1 MNTLNYIDVAII
13 GIIGLSTVIAF
24 FRGLITEALSLLVW
38 VIAFWGAAYF
48 SQDVAAMLPD
58 QLNSISKGQINLVAS
73 EGSTEELL
81 VSILSYVITFLGI
94 LFIAGLVNLAI
105 SMLIRFLKISFI
117 DRFLGMFFGILRG
130 WLVVAFLGLFFIN
143 AGLNSMPMWQQ
154 AKLTPFVE
162 SSASLI
168 SKALPT
174 KFLQQI
180 NISELSKLLQSDLQ
194 TPQSITPAQAAPVRQ
209 LQAPAQSAEQ

>member
-1 MNTLNYIDVAII
+1 MSTLNYIDIAII

-38 VIAFWGAAYF
+38 IIAFWGAAYF

-58 QLNSISKGQINLVAS
+58 QLNSLSKGKIDLVAS

-81 VSILSYVITFLGI
+81 ISILSYVITFLGI
-94 LFIAGLVNLAI
+94 LFIAGLVNLGI
-105 SMLIRFLKISFI
+105 SMMIRFLKISFI
-117 DRFLGMFFGILRG
+117 DRILGMFFGILRG
-130 WLVVAFLGLFFIN
+130 WLVVAFIGLFIIN
-143 AGLNSMPMWQQ
+143 AGLNSIPMWQK
-154 AKLTPFVE
+154 ATLAPFVE
-162 SSASLI
+162 SSAAMI
-168 SKALPT
+168 SKVLPN

-194 TPQSITPAQAAPVRQ
+194 TPQSQTTGSPVRQ
-209 LQAPAQSAEQ
+209 LQTPAQPAE

>member
-1 MNTLNYIDVAII
+1 MNYIDIAII

-38 VIAFWGAAYF
+38 IVAFWGAAYF

-58 QLNSISKGQINLVAS
+58 QLHSITKGKIDLKPT

-81 VSILSYVITFLGI
+81 VSILSYAITFLGI
-94 LFIAGLVNLAI
+94 LFLAGLVNLGI
-105 SMLIRFLKISFI
+105 SLLIRFLKISFI
-117 DRFLGMFFGILRG
+117 DRILGMGFGVLRG
-130 WLVVAFLGLFFIN
+130 WLIVAFLGLFAMN
-143 AGLNSMPMWQQ
+143 VGLNSIPMWQKSQ
-154 AKLTPFVE
+154 LTPFVE
-162 SSASLI
+162 SSANFI
-168 SKALPT
+168 AKFLPQ

-194 TPQSITPAQAAPVRQ
+194 SPKSTPAQQ
-209 LQAPAQSAEQ
+209 HNQS